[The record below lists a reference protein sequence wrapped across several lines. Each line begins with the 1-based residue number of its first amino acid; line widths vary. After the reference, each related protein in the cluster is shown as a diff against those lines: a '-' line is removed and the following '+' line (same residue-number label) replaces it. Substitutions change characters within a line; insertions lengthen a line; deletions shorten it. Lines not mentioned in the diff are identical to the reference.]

1 MNGGDLFNTPLTLEE
16 QDFAAEN
23 HYLVRKYLN
32 IRKLPYD
39 DWYDVVIFRYLRS
52 VKRWFALPDLHK
64 HSFEIVAFY
73 AMKSAIGHEQ
83 EKQKRRIQTI
93 SLDEV
98 IPGTEGMTYADTVTY
113 ENLNYIPWKGDEDMN
128 IKYNVKLPERK
139 VFRGGVKSDEIIAI
153 ESFLTGSMKNMC
165 FEYETPEEAKKKLS
179 AVQSYRRREN
189 HKELYEVWRSE
200 KCIYVVRSKKN

>member
-98 IPGTEGMTYADTVTY
+98 IPGTDGMTYADTVTY

-200 KCIYVVRSKKN
+200 KCIYVVRSKRN

>member
-1 MNGGDLFNTPLTLEE
+1 
-16 QDFAAEN
+16 
-23 HYLVRKYLN
+23 
-32 IRKLPYD
+32 
-39 DWYDVVIFRYLRS
+39 
-52 VKRWFALPDLHK
+52 
-64 HSFEIVAFY
+64 
-73 AMKSAIGHEQ
+73 
-83 EKQKRRIQTI
+83 
-93 SLDEV
+93 
-98 IPGTEGMTYADTVTY
+98 
-113 ENLNYIPWKGDEDMN
+113 MN

-153 ESFLTGSMKNMC
+153 EGFLTGSMKNMC

>member
-98 IPGTEGMTYADTVTY
+98 IPGTEGMTFADTVTY
-113 ENLNYIPWKGDEDMN
+113 ENLNYIP
-128 IKYNVKLPERK
+128 
-139 VFRGGVKSDEIIAI
+139 
-153 ESFLTGSMKNMC
+153 
-165 FEYETPEEAKKKLS
+165 
-179 AVQSYRRREN
+179 
-189 HKELYEVWRSE
+189 
-200 KCIYVVRSKKN
+200 

>member
-179 AVQSYRRREN
+179 AVQSYCRREN